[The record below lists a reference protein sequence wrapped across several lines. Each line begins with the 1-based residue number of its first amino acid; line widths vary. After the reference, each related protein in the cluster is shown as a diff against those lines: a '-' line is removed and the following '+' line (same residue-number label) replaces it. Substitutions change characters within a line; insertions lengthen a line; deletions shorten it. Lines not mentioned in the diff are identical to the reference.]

1 MTMMN
6 ETLIVTTERDQD
18 QGHHHT
24 HEEVVTE
31 IEIVTE
37 ANQDDIDNLALF
49 SICLLLTTG
58 LTKFKIQGCKRE
70 TDAMIREP
78 SSTEDI
84 STAFSV
90 ENKILKRKI
99 EKLHRENI
107 QLKKS
112 LFEIN
117 IRYLSIH
124 QIYSQI

>member
-1 MTMMN
+1 MRSIFLN
-6 ETLIVTTERDQD
+6 L
-18 QGHHHT
+18 
-24 HEEVVTE
+24 VVC
-31 IEIVTE
+31 
-37 ANQDDIDNLALF
+37 NLHF
-49 SICLLLTTG
+49 V
-58 LTKFKIQGCKRE
+58 
-70 TDAMIREP
+70 MIREP

-117 IRYLSIH
+117 IRYT
-124 QIYSQI
+124 